1 MFGFIRDQ
9 LIDVIEFLDNSNNTI
24 VHRYDRKNNEI
35 KYGAQLIVR
44 ESQVAVF
51 INEGQLADVFSP
63 GHYTLETG
71 NMPVLTTLKSWKY
84 GFNSPFKAEVYFI
97 NTKLFSGIPWGT
109 KNPIM
114 LRDPDFGAVRIRA
127 FGTFGFKIAEP
138 AKFLRDIV
146 GTDGHYTVEEI
157 EEKLKSI
164 IVTRFTDAVGESKV
178 AALDIAAR
186 YDELSELTRQKLMLD
201 TDKYGLGFPELM
213 VENISLPEEVEAAI
227 DKRAQMGILGNMD
240 QYSKFTMA
248 NSMEK
253 AAENGGFGEF
263 MTGANNMQ
271 NMQNQ
276 QQMQQMQMMQQMQ
289 QMQMMQNMANNVGN
303 QNQQNP
309 YGNAVPPP
317 PPAAVAFHIFLNGQQ
332 AGPFQI
338 PQLMQMMQTG
348 QFAPN
353 TMVWKQGM
361 PGWVAAA
368 QVPEL
373 ASLFGGTPPPP
384 PPPMG

>member
-1 MFGFIRDQ
+1 MWNFIKDQ
-9 LIDVIEFLDNSNNTI
+9 LIDVIEFLDASNNTL
-24 VHRYDRKNNEI
+24 VYRYDRKNNEI

-63 GHYTLETG
+63 GRYTLETG

-109 KNPIM
+109 KNPVM

-127 FGTFGFKIAEP
+127 FGSFGFKVAEP
-138 AKFLRDIV
+138 AKFLRDVV
-146 GTDGHYTVEEI
+146 GTDGHFTLDEI

-164 IVTRFTDAVGESKV
+164 IVTRFTDALGEAKV
-178 AALDIAAR
+178 AALDIASK
-186 YDELSELTRQKLMLD
+186 YDELSELTRQKLVLD
-201 TDKYGLGFPELM
+201 VDKYGLAFPELV

-227 DKRAQMGILGNMD
+227 DKRAQMGIIGNMD
-240 QYSKFTMA
+240 QYHKFTMT

-263 MTGANNMQ
+263 MTGMNGMQ

-289 QMQMMQNMANNVGN
+289 QMQMMQNMANMAGQN
-303 QNQQNP
+303 QQQNP
-309 YGNAVPPP
+309 YGHGAPPP
-317 PPAAVAFHIFLNGQQ
+317 PPAPAAFHVFINGQQ
-332 AGPFQI
+332 MGPYPI

-348 QFAPN
+348 QFNAAS
-353 TMVWKQGM
+353 MVWKQGM
-361 PGWVAAA
+361 PGWAAA
-368 QVPEL
+368 NQVPEL
-373 ASLFGGTPPPP
+373 ASLFGGGTPPPP
-384 PPPMG
+384 PPPM